1 MIGIDVA
8 LGGHVGLPNSDV
20 AAFRQAV
27 ARLLVPG
34 GFGDATLSGLM
45 VIRGYTQGRP
55 AWRRPT
61 LGFGTQSRWDWGGEK

>member
-1 MIGIDVA
+1 MVPRSDGRMIGIDVE
-8 LGGHVGLPNSDV
+8 LGGHVRLSDSEV
-20 AAFRQAV
+20 AAFRQAF

-45 VIRGYTQGRP
+45 VIGGRTQGRP

-61 LGFGTQSRWDWGGEK
+61 LG